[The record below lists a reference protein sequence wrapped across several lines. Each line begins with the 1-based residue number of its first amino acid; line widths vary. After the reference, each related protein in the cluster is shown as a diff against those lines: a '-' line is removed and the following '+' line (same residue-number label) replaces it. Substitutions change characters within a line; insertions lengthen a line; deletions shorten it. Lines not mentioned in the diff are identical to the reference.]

1 MKKVLALVFA
11 GVSTVYLLTIGVA
24 PDPLPF
30 LDEATALLI
39 LVKSLGV
46 LGIDISRFLPFLGKK
61 VPKGANGPKDGPV
74 VDV

>member
-1 MKKVLALVFA
+1 MKKALAFVFA
-11 GVSTVYLLTIGVA
+11 AASGVYLLTIGIA

-30 LDEATALLI
+30 IDEATALLV
-39 LVKSLGV
+39 LVKSLSV

-61 VPKGANGPKDGPV
+61 GAKAEKKDGPV